1 MTRPTFDDFINR
13 TIVRK
18 GLVPCTFQINA
29 EQKETVDRIAA
40 ALNRSTAEVYREL
53 ISASLPDMEHAVSTH
68 LELRQKAK
76 R

>member
-1 MTRPTFDDFINR
+1 MPKFDEFINR
-13 TIVRK
+13 TVVRR
-18 GLVPCTFQINA
+18 GLVPCTFQISA
-29 EQKETVDRIAA
+29 DDKETVDRIAV

-53 ISASLPDMEHAVSTH
+53 IAASLPEMEKAVSTH